1 MLFRSVYVDE
11 IIIGG
16 QDLKEIAIVKRQ
28 LQNKFK
34 IRDLGTLKYFLG
46 LEIARNSS
54 GIHISQ
60 RKYASEIV
68 QEAGLLGCKPVVTP
82 IEQNVKFM
90 PDTSEPLKNPT
101 YYRKL
106 IGKLIYLTITRPDLT
121 YAVSILTQFM
131 EKPCKNHMEAVLRV
145 IKNVKGDIGL
155 CLFMSSNTDLRITAF
170 SDSDYASCPTTRRST
185 TGYCI
190 FVGNSLV
197 SWRSKKQ
204 NTVSRS
210 SAEAEYRA
218 MAVDRKSVV

>member
-1 MLFRSVYVDE
+1 MHNAFLNGDLDETIYMSIPPGLSIQGEGKDNLVCKLHKSIYGLKQASRQWNSKLSKFLQEIGFQQSKSDYSLFTKSSDDKFTALLVYVDD

-16 QDLKEIAIVKRQ
+16 QDLKEIDVVKKQ

-60 RKYASEIV
+60 KKYASEII

-90 PDTSEPLKNPT
+90 PNTSEPLKNPT

-121 YAVSILTQFM
+121 
-131 EKPCKNHMEAVLRV
+131 
-145 IKNVKGDIGL
+145 
-155 CLFMSSNTDLRITAF
+155 
-170 SDSDYASCPTTRRST
+170 
-185 TGYCI
+185 
-190 FVGNSLV
+190 
-197 SWRSKKQ
+197 
-204 NTVSRS
+204 
-210 SAEAEYRA
+210 
-218 MAVDRKSVV
+218 